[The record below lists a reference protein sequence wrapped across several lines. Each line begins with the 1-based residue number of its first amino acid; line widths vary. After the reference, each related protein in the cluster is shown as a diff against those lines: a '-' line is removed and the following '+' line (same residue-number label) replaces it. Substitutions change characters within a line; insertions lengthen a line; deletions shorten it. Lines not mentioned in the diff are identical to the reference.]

1 MSLCAGH
8 VFFFFH
14 IVYAGFLLQVLLFVK
29 VRVDVTREG
38 RILAKMRIRMRF
50 KKFKYHYLEDLFM
63 REKKIII

>member
-38 RILAKMRIRMRF
+38 RILAKMRIRMRWRIF
-50 KKFKYHYLEDLFM
+50 FFEFL
-63 REKKIII
+63 IIL